1 MLNLFR
7 NKKGQN
13 TAEYAVLIA
22 LVVAAG
28 IAMQTYV
35 KRGMQA
41 GTKFAVEKLKK
52 NDVAQG
58 QVARGQYEPYYR
70 ESSYDITQNVYQDT
84 VQTEADG
91 KVTRVFGV
99 TGDKETKRTGEEK
112 TQGVTTQTGEPK
124 Y

>member
-7 NKKGQN
+7 SKKGQN

-41 GTKFAVEKLKK
+41 GTKFAVDKLKK
-52 NDVAQG
+52 NT
-58 QVARGQYEPYYR
+58 GQYEPYYR
-70 ESSYDITQNVYQDT
+70 ESSYDTTQSKYQDT
-84 VQTEADG
+84 VQTEAGG
-91 KVTRVFGV
+91 KVTRVFDV
-99 TGDKETKRTGEEK
+99 TKDKETKRTGQETTKE
-112 TQGVTTQTGEPK
+112 VTTQKDEK
-124 Y
+124 RY

>member
-1 MLNLFR
+1 MFKL

-52 NDVAQG
+52 SDVTQG

-70 ESSYDITQNVYQDT
+70 ESSYDTTQGVYQDT

-99 TGDKETKRTGEEK
+99 TGAKETKRSGEEK
-112 TQGVTTQTGEPK
+112 TQGVTLQTNEPK